1 MNTSLR
7 FLILVAVSAPAG
19 CLRLDARMRP
29 PEMELTIRVFTVAQ
43 VPAATVAAA
52 ENDASYIFRGAGI
65 GISWLD
71 CTHAGN
77 PGCAQPFQPAE
88 LSLRILLQMSGHRPN
103 AVGVAYQAPE
113 GGVYATVAYQP
124 IKQMAARPDLVC
136 QALGRVI
143 VHEIAHLLGE
153 SHSFEGNMRAEW
165 WVSDL
170 AYSRGFSVTFSP
182 NQAAA
187 MRQELRRR
195 MEESR
200 NAALRQGPSPGA
212 AELVSSIAGRP

>member
-1 MNTSLR
+1 
-7 FLILVAVSAPAG
+7 
-19 CLRLDARMRP
+19 
-29 PEMELTIRVFTVAQ
+29 
-43 VPAATVAAA
+43 
-52 ENDASYIFRGAGI
+52 
-65 GISWLD
+65 
-71 CTHAGN
+71 
-77 PGCAQPFQPAE
+77 
-88 LSLRILLQMSGHRPN
+88 MSGHRPD

-124 IKQMAARPDLVC
+124 IKERAARPDLIS
-136 QALGRVI
+136 QTLSRVMA
-143 VHEIAHLLGE
+143 HEVAHLLGE
-153 SHSFEGNMRAEW
+153 SHSFGGNMRAEW

-170 AYSRGFSVTFSP
+170 AYSRGFRVTFSA

-200 NAALRQGPSPGA
+200 NVGPSQGPPPDA